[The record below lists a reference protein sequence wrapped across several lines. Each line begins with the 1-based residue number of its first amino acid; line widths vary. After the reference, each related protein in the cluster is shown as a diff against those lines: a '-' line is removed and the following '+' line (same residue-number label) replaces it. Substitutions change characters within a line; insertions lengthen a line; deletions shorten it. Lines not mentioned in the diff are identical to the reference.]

1 MTVRLFLI
9 RHGETDHN
17 KRGLALGR
25 ADVPL
30 NGHGQNQVRKLASA
44 TAREPLTTIYSSP
57 LRRALDTATAI
68 ADVRGLPVQVQE
80 SLVEMD
86 IGEAEGLPYEEV
98 RKRYPRIM
106 TAGGC
111 EDILP
116 NAERLLDVQRRAWG
130 FVEMIQ
136 GNHFG
141 EDVAVVSHNMVI
153 LSLLTKVLS
162 IDLGQFRCLRQST
175 ASLSVIEMTA
185 NRAVVVRL
193 NDTCH
198 LA

>member
-30 NGHGQNQVRKLASA
+30 NAHGQNQVRKLASA
-44 TAREPLTTIYSSP
+44 TAREPLTTVYSSP

-68 ADVRGLPVQVQE
+68 ADPRGLPVQVQE

-98 RKRYPRIM
+98 QKRYPRIM

-130 FVEMIQ
+130 FVEVMQ
-136 GNHFG
+136 GNHSG

-162 IDLGQFRCLRQST
+162 IDFGEFRRLRQST
-175 ASLSVIEMTA
+175 ASLSVIEVTE
-185 NRAVVVRL
+185 NRAIVVRL

>member
-1 MTVRLFLI
+1 MTVRLFLV

-30 NGHGQNQVRKLASA
+30 NDHGQKQVRKLASA
-44 TAREPLTTIYSSP
+44 TAHEPLTAVYSSP

-68 ADVRGLPVQVQE
+68 ADMQGLPVQVQE

-98 RKRYPRIM
+98 RKRYPNIM
-106 TAGGC
+106 TVDGC
-111 EDILP
+111 RDILP
-116 NAERLLDVQRRAWG
+116 NAERMLDVQRRAWG
-130 FVEMIQ
+130 FVEKMQ
-136 GNHFG
+136 RNHSREG
-141 EDVAVVSHNMVI
+141 VAVVSHNMVI

-162 IDLGQFRCLRQST
+162 IDFGEFRRLRQST
-175 ASLSVIEMTA
+175 ASLSVIEMA
-185 NRAVVVRL
+185 DNRAVVVRL